1 MNMRKEYKEDFEKK
15 HGIKLGFMS
24 CFVKASSDA
33 LREMPAVNGCKL
45 SSACV
50 CLCVCMYRCLTCLL
64 WAGSMWRK
72 GLCVCMFVSRNM
84 TQQIT
89 QAGLVPVVGVDNVLI
104 TRKW

>member
-1 MNMRKEYKEDFEKK
+1 MSKLMNMRKEYKEDFEKK

-50 CLCVCMYRCLTCLL
+50 CLCVYVCIDVLRACC
-64 WAGSMWRK
+64 
-72 GLCVCMFVSRNM
+72 GLGVCGGRGCVCVCSSHV
-84 TQQIT
+84 I
-89 QAGLVPVVGVDNVLI
+89 
-104 TRKW
+104 